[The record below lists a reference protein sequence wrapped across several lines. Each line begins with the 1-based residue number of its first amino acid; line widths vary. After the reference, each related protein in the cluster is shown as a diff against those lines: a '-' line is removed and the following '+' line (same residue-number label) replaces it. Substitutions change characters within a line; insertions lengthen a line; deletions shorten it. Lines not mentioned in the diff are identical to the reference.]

1 MIYQPHR
8 KSGSNYVLQ
17 AIHKMSFSRDSYA
30 DLVARYNQQPG
41 AVDKIACE
49 WLVHN
54 KESWKPWIP
63 TSDEKN
69 VLYIGGIFP
78 ITGSPYSGKGI
89 VRGEEECCKI

>member
-1 MIYQPHR
+1 MKYQPHR
-8 KSGSNYVLQ
+8 KSDSNYVLQ
-17 AIHKMSFSRDSYA
+17 AVHKMSFSRDSYS

-54 KESWKPWIP
+54 KEIWMPWIP

-78 ITGSPYSGKGI
+78 ITGSPYSAKGI
-89 VRGEEECCKI
+89 VRGEKECCKI